1 MEKML
6 VVVFE
11 NEKKAFEGTRALAN
25 LDFEGSIAIHAQAVI
40 QKNQDGTVSMKQAED
55 DFPVRTVGGTAIG
68 SLIGLLGG
76 PIGLGIGAAVGAT
89 TGMVADVYVAGVD
102 EDFLADVA
110 AKLTPGKVAV
120 VADISEEWVTPL
132 DTRMEALGGVVF
144 RTVRQDFEAE
154 QRAKEIAALNAEI
167 AELKA
172 EVSQAKAERKA
183 NIQAKIDDLN
193 RKLQAKLDQAKQRSE
208 QLDKETDAKVKALQ
222 TKLKNAPHE
231 TKTAINDRISEIRNR
246 YEQSVAT
253 LRSTTANK
261 LRKAAAKLDKASQGF
276 RLDFCS
282 RLWASRVHGGSP
294 RCIKFRPGRPAL
306 LAEVSLAR

>member
-40 QKNQDGTVSMKQAED
+40 QKNQDGTVSMKQVED
-55 DFPVRTVGGTAIG
+55 EFPVRTLGGTAIG

-102 EDFLADVA
+102 EDFLTDIA
-110 AKLTPGKVAV
+110 ATLTPGKVAV
-120 VADISEEWVTPL
+120 VADINEEWVTPL
-132 DTRMEALGGVVF
+132 DTRMEALGGIVF

-172 EVSQAKAERKA
+172 EAAQAKAERKA
-183 NIQAKIDDLN
+183 KIQAKIDDLN

-208 QLDKETDAKVKALQ
+208 QLDKETDAKVKALE

-231 TKTAINDRISEIRNR
+231 TKTAINNRIAEIRNR

-253 LRSTTANK
+253 LRSTTAK
-261 LRKAAAKLDKASQGF
+261 QLRKAAAKLDKAS
-276 RLDFCS
+276 
-282 RLWASRVHGGSP
+282 
-294 RCIKFRPGRPAL
+294 
-306 LAEVSLAR
+306 